1 MSNLAYSTL
10 PASSPRRE
18 QPQRQ
23 IEIVST
29 RAQRRARPRPL
40 YALVAI
46 GGLFA
51 LFMAQLLMSIVVSDG
66 AYQISSL
73 QSTQADLTRQQQSL
87 GEQVDTL
94 ASTQN
99 LAVKAQALGM
109 VQSQALPAFLD
120 VTTGKV
126 TGTSHTTKAATSGD
140 TDTTSNLIANSLLP
154 DATAASTSSTDT
166 ATTGTASA
174 GTTTTGTATTDAATT
189 ATATGTTV
197 GTTAG
202 TTATTSADP
211 TEDPDSGFTTDT
223 AAGAPALSTGTSS
236 VASQSGLPIPV
247 TR

>member
-10 PASSPRRE
+10 PSSTPRRE

-23 IEIVST
+23 VEIVST

-120 VTTGKV
+120 VATGKV
-126 TGTSHTTKAATSGD
+126 TGTSHTTKVAASSD
-140 TDTTSNLIANSLLP
+140 TDTTANLIPNSLLP
-154 DATAASTSSTDT
+154 DATAA
-166 ATTGTASA
+166 AAAAGTAA
-174 GTTTTGTATTDAATT
+174 ADTATTDATDATAAATTATT
-189 ATATGTTV
+189 ATATGTAGSTS
-197 GTTAG
+197 TA
-202 TTATTSADP
+202 AADP
-211 TEDPDSGFTTDT
+211 TEDPNTGFAADTT
-223 AAGAPALSTGTSS
+223 AGAPASSTDTSS

-247 TR
+247 SR